1 MSFALFKPRI
11 IIYRREQHPL
21 GTAYFSPY
29 FKARL
34 TIMPHIL
41 SSTCPV
47 KSDIRIDYF
56 KCFPT
61 INLIS
66 LHQSRQCIPS
76 RLLILSPQ

>member
-1 MSFALFKPRI
+1 
-11 IIYRREQHPL
+11 
-21 GTAYFSPY
+21 
-29 FKARL
+29 
-34 TIMPHIL
+34 MPHIL

-47 KSDIRIDYF
+47 ESDIRIDYF